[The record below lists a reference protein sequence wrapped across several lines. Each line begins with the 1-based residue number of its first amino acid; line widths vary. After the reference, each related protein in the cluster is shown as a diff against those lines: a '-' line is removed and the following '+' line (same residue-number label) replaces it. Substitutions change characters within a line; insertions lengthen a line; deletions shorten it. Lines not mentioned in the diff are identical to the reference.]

1 MTGADPTNITERE
14 VRVGSGVVR
23 AFEAGPHQASE
34 AVAFFHG
41 NPGSAGDWV
50 DLVGEV
56 GSLGRAIA
64 LDLPGFGQSPSPP
77 GFGHT
82 LDEYADWV
90 GEALDATGSSRV
102 HLVLHD
108 FGGPIALV
116 WAAQNRERV
125 ASVTLFNTGILTG
138 YDWHTMARVWQT
150 PMLGELSMKI
160 MNRGVFR
167 RAVSSAE
174 PRGLPSDF
182 LDEMYDN
189 YDRETRSA
197 VLDLY
202 RSAKDIGGRAEE
214 VAAQLATADI
224 PALVVWGAKD
234 HYLSASFSSRQREAF
249 PSAEV
254 HVVPDSGHWPF
265 IDSPEVCSTL
275 LLAFLEEQI

>member
-1 MTGADPTNITERE
+1 LAGAASDIPERE
-14 VRVGSGVVR
+14 LPVGSSAVRV
-23 AFEAGPHQASE
+23 FEAGPHQASE

-56 GSLGRAIA
+56 GRLGRAVA
-64 LDLPGFGQSPSPP
+64 FDLPGFGQSPAPP
-77 GFGHT
+77 GFSHT
-82 LDEYADWV
+82 LEEYADWV
-90 GEALDATGSSRV
+90 GQALDAAGISRV

-116 WAAQNRERV
+116 WAARNPDRV

-150 PMLGELSMKI
+150 PVLGEISMLLSS
-160 MNRGVFR
+160 RELFR

-174 PRGLPSDF
+174 PRGLPREF
-182 LDEMYDN
+182 LDEMFDN

-214 VAAQLATADI
+214 VAAQLAAADI

-234 HYLSASFSSRQREAF
+234 HYLSASFASRQREAF

-265 IDSPEVCSTL
+265 VDSPEVCSAL
-275 LLAFLEEQI
+275 LLAFLERRV

>member
-1 MTGADPTNITERE
+1 MARSINE
-14 VRVGSGVVR
+14 VSRSELKVGPGSVR
-23 AFEAGPHQASE
+23 IFEAGPHQASE

-50 DLVGEV
+50 DLVDEV
-56 GSLGRAIA
+56 GGLARAIA
-64 LDLPGFGQSPSPP
+64 FDLPGFGESPSPP
-77 GFGHT
+77 GFGNT
-82 LDEYADWV
+82 LEEYAEWV
-90 GEALDATGSSRV
+90 GQALDAAGIARV

-116 WAAQNRERV
+116 WAAQNPDRV

-150 PMLGELSMKI
+150 PLLGELSM
-160 MNRGVFR
+160 MLSSRQVFR

-174 PRGLPSDF
+174 PRGLPREF
-182 LDEMYDN
+182 LDEMFDN

-202 RSAKDIGGRAEE
+202 RSAKNLGDRAGE
-214 VAAQLATADI
+214 VARRLADADL

-234 HYLSASFSSRQREAF
+234 HYLNASFASRQREAF

-254 HVVPDSGHWPF
+254 HLVPDSGHWPF
-265 IDSPEVCSTL
+265 IDSPEVCRAL
-275 LLAFLEEQI
+275 LVGFLEDHV

>member
-1 MTGADPTNITERE
+1 MAATGSEITERE
-14 VRVGSGVVR
+14 VRVGPDAVR

-50 DLVGEV
+50 NLVGEV
-56 GSLGRAIA
+56 GGLGRAIA

-82 LDEYADWV
+82 LEEYADWV
-90 GEALDATGSSRV
+90 GEALDAAGISRV

-116 WAAQNRERV
+116 WAAQNPERV

-150 PMLGELSMKI
+150 PLLGELSMKI

-189 YDRETRSA
+189 YDRRTRSA
-197 VLDLY
+197 VLRLY
-202 RSAKDIGGRAEE
+202 RSASDLGDRAADLAAV
-214 VAAQLATADI
+214 VAAADL
-224 PALVVWGAKD
+224 PALVVWGEGD
-234 HYLSASFSSRQREAF
+234 SYIPASFAEAQKEAF

-254 HVVPDSGHWPF
+254 HLLPDSGHWPF
-265 IDSPEVCSTL
+265 IDDPGASA
-275 LLAFLEEQI
+275 AFLTAFLRSLS

>member
-1 MTGADPTNITERE
+1 MADHVTEAKRGQLRVGPGS
-14 VRVGSGVVR
+14 VRV
-23 AFEAGPHQASE
+23 FEAGPHQASE

-50 DLVGEV
+50 DLVDEV
-56 GSLGRAIA
+56 GGLARAIA
-64 LDLPGFGQSPSPP
+64 LDLPGFGESPSPP

-82 LDEYADWV
+82 LEEYAEWV
-90 GEALDATGSSRV
+90 GQALDAAGISRV

-116 WAAQNRERV
+116 WAAYNPDRV

-150 PMLGELSMKI
+150 PVVGELSMRI
-160 MNRGVFR
+160 MSRGIFR

-174 PRGLPSDF
+174 PRGLPREF
-182 LDEMYDN
+182 LDEMFDN
-189 YDRETRSA
+189 YDRDTRAA

-202 RSAKDIGGRAEE
+202 RSAKDLGDRADE
-214 VAAQLATADI
+214 VARRLADADI
-224 PALVVWGAKD
+224 PALVVWGSKD
-234 HYLSASFSSRQREAF
+234 HYLNASFASRQREAF

-254 HVVPDSGHWPF
+254 HLVPDSGHWPF
-265 IDSPEVCSTL
+265 IDSPEVCRSL
-275 LLAFLEEQI
+275 LVAFLEDQV

>member
-1 MTGADPTNITERE
+1 MSGRTTEATRRDL
-14 VRVGSGVVR
+14 RVGSGSVR
-23 AFEAGPHQASE
+23 VFEAGPHQASE

-50 DLVGEV
+50 DLVEDV
-56 GSLGRAIA
+56 GGLARAIA
-64 LDLPGFGQSPSPP
+64 FDLPGFGQSPSPP

-82 LDEYADWV
+82 LEEYADWV
-90 GEALDATGSSRV
+90 GQALDAAGISRV

-116 WAAQNRERV
+116 WAAGNPERV

-150 PMLGELSMKI
+150 PVLGELSM
-160 MNRGVFR
+160 MLSSRQVFR

-174 PRGLPSDF
+174 PRGLPGEF
-182 LDEMYDN
+182 LDEMFDN

-202 RSAKDIGGRAEE
+202 RSAKNLGDRAGE
-214 VAAQLATADI
+214 VARRLADADL

-234 HYLSASFSSRQREAF
+234 HYLNASLASRQREAF

-254 HVVPDSGHWPF
+254 HLVPDSGHWPF
-265 IDSPEVCSTL
+265 IDSPDVCRAL
-275 LLAFLEEQI
+275 LVAFLEDHV

>member
-1 MTGADPTNITERE
+1 MSGRTTEATRRDL
-14 VRVGSGVVR
+14 RVGSGSVR
-23 AFEAGPHQASE
+23 VFEAGPHQASE

-50 DLVGEV
+50 DLVEDV
-56 GSLGRAIA
+56 GGLARAIA
-64 LDLPGFGQSPSPP
+64 FDLPGFGQSPSPP

-82 LDEYADWV
+82 LEEYADWV
-90 GEALDATGSSRV
+90 GQALDAAGISRV

-116 WAAQNRERV
+116 WAAGNPERV

-150 PMLGELSMKI
+150 PVLGELSM
-160 MNRGVFR
+160 MLSSRQVFR

-174 PRGLPSDF
+174 PRGLPGEF
-182 LDEMYDN
+182 LDEMFDN

-202 RSAKDIGGRAEE
+202 RSAKNLGDRADE
-214 VAAQLATADI
+214 VARQLAAADI

-234 HYLSASFSSRQREAF
+234 HYLNASFASRQREAF

-254 HVVPDSGHWPF
+254 HLVPDSGHWPF
-265 IDSPEVCSTL
+265 IDSPEICRAL
-275 LLAFLEEQI
+275 LLDFLEQRS

>member
-1 MTGADPTNITERE
+1 VFGRTTEATRRDLRVGPSS
-14 VRVGSGVVR
+14 VRV
-23 AFEAGPHQASE
+23 FEAGPHQASE

-50 DLVGEV
+50 DLVEDV
-56 GSLGRAIA
+56 GGLARAIA
-64 LDLPGFGQSPSPP
+64 FDLPGFGQSPSPP

-82 LDEYADWV
+82 LEEYADWV
-90 GEALDATGSSRV
+90 GRALDAAGISRV

-116 WAAQNRERV
+116 WGARNPERV

-150 PMLGELSMKI
+150 PVLGELSM
-160 MNRGVFR
+160 MLSSRQVFR

-174 PRGLPSDF
+174 PRGLPGDF
-182 LDEMYDN
+182 LDEMFDN

-202 RSAKDIGGRAEE
+202 RSAKNLGDRADE
-214 VAAQLATADI
+214 VARQLAAADT

-234 HYLSASFSSRQREAF
+234 HYLNASFASRQREAF

-254 HVVPDSGHWPF
+254 HLVPDSGHWPF
-265 IDSPEVCSTL
+265 IDSPEICRAL
-275 LLAFLEEQI
+275 LVAFLEQRS